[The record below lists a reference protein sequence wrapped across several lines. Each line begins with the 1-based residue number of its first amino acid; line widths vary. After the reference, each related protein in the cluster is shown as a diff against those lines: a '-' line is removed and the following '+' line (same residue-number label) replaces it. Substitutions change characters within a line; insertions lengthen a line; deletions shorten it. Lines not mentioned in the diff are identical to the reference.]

1 MRNDSPELHVR
12 SSVVSIALRYWWLFV
27 ALLGFLVLRVLLGWP
42 ILDTVKIVFL
52 SITFFSIFSPGL
64 LTRLLGSSGLPAVEW
79 MVRVTSG
86 LCWAVVLDTL
96 NPPVWFA
103 VGFPL
108 VVLAVGSWLAR
119 QPFVLSRITDTSLLT
134 VKAPLVTATLIFVL
148 PWLSYVW
155 RGEQRTLLRQV
166 TDRSAQSGL
175 YEVNTSLGAR
185 TANDE
190 GTTFKNVD
198 DGALFKWKDDELQG
212 ILKAN
217 EGKWVFIRS
226 AGFRNRL
233 LGSYPNIVSMRLDSD
248 QNPPP
253 DFAVGPGTDTGI
265 ANPP

>member
-1 MRNDSPELHVR
+1 MSNSSPAPNSKSLVA
-12 SSVVSIALRYWWLFV
+12 SIALRYWWLFV

-42 ILDTVKIVFL
+42 ILDTAKIVFL

-79 MVRVTSG
+79 VVRVTSG

-119 QPFVLSRITDTSLLT
+119 QPFVQSRITDTSLLT
-134 VKAPLVTATLIFVL
+134 VKAPLVTAALIFVL

-166 TDRSAQSGL
+166 TDRSARSGL

-190 GTTFKNVD
+190 GTTLKNVD
-198 DGALFKWKDDELQG
+198 DGALLKWKDDELQG

-253 DFAVGPGTDTGI
+253 GFTVGTGTNTAV